1 MTVKSA
7 RRFSITMMLFCIS
20 ILLICHWMLKT
31 YYGVETL
38 PSPNSSEETKTDS
51 DGFPEVDWAYWQ
63 GINSDVIGWITIPD
77 TEINY
82 PILQANPSD
91 RNYYLS
97 HNVYNEWDFMG
108 AVHLDA
114 DCFDEGLDS
123 KNAII
128 LAHSLYTGSSTAMFT
143 PLIQY
148 NDQEFANSHSRIL
161 IQTPTSKRIV
171 DATSVETI
179 DGSAAVKYTN
189 FDNDEEFYQYQQTCY
204 DDSGVKVSEEAPKT
218 NQMFTLCTCSYFF
231 NPSNE
236 RILTYGAL
244 KAKL

>member
-1 MTVKSA
+1 MTVQSA
-7 RRFSITMMLFCIS
+7 RRFSITMMLFMFAV
-20 ILLICHWMLKT
+20 LLACHWMLKS

-38 PSPNSSEETKTDS
+38 PSPNSGETKVDS

-82 PILQANPSD
+82 PILQANPND

-97 HNVYNEWDFMG
+97 HNVYGDWDFMG

-114 DCFDEGLDS
+114 DCFDAGLDS
-123 KNAII
+123 KNAVI

-148 NDQEFANSHSRIL
+148 DDQDFANSHSRIL
-161 IQTPTSKRIV
+161 IQTPDSKRVV
-171 DATSVETI
+171 DATSVQTI
-179 DGSAAVKYTN
+179 NGGEPAKFTQ
-189 FDNDEEFYQYQQTCY
+189 FDNDAELYEYEASCYNNSGTKIADEE
-204 DDSGVKVSEEAPKT
+204 PKT

-236 RILTYGAL
+236 RILVYGAL
-244 KAKL
+244 KAKI